1 MRNSFSLCF
10 WVSPTMIQGCFY
22 KQEKLIKS
30 LNMSLPGSRFVFPW
44 GSHIRVAFDV
54 IYTWTL
60 CPVATVESHFPS
72 VISLL
77 YLLTF
82 GFLEQRWGL
91 SLITK
96 LHFSWAAGRVAFPG
110 KQYLQDVLR
119 KAKQTH
125 LTFPCSDLSAMS
137 HWRSWFI
144 HPSSPHHCHPL
155 PPHADTFIISLS
167 LWKYLIGYFTQTL
180 KLLRVFIFNREMVH
194 LARGRNLQRQD
205 VQQATSECK
214 GVWGEQRE
222 ASCLSSA

>member
-10 WVSPTMIQGCFY
+10 WVSPTMIQGHFY
-22 KQEKLIKS
+22 KQEKLLKS

-110 KQYLQDVLR
+110 KQYLQDALR

-137 HWRSWFI
+137 RWRSWFI
-144 HPSSPHHCHPL
+144 HPSSPHRYFHY
-155 PPHADTFIISLS
+155 LS
-167 LWKYLIGYFTQTL
+167 LPVKISNW
-180 KLLRVFIFNREMVH
+180 LLHTNTEAPKGLHF
-194 LARGRNLQRQD
+194 
-205 VQQATSECK
+205 QQGDGA
-214 GVWGEQRE
+214 
-222 ASCLSSA
+222 LSPGKESPKAGCPAGDFWM